1 MLIEYQCPSLT
12 SYARYEAVIT
22 SSIIKILIGI
32 WYLYSLVATAS
43 YSGALRSFMINPG
56 LSPALGLLSI
66 LDLTIIDCIDLVD
79 NLQEVVDSGLP
90 WGLILYGEEEE
101 KLLEAST
108 DPVLSAIW
116 KVDTFI
122 TNPS

>member
-1 MLIEYQCPSLT
+1 
-12 SYARYEAVIT
+12 
-22 SSIIKILIGI
+22 
-32 WYLYSLVATAS
+32 
-43 YSGALRSFMINPG
+43 MINPG

-116 KVDTFI
+116 MVDTFI

>member
-1 MLIEYQCPSLT
+1 
-12 SYARYEAVIT
+12 
-22 SSIIKILIGI
+22 
-32 WYLYSLVATAS
+32 
-43 YSGALRSFMINPG
+43 MINPG

-66 LDLTIIDCIDLVD
+66 LDLTIIDCIDFVD

-116 KVDTFI
+116 KVNNFV

>member
-1 MLIEYQCPSLT
+1 MIACQHCYLAYNT
-12 SYARYEAVIT
+12 RYETVIN
-22 SSIIKILIGI
+22 SSIIKILVGT

-43 YSGALRSFMINPG
+43 YAGGIRSFLINPG
-56 LSPALGLLSI
+56 VTPSLGLLSI
-66 LDLTIIDCIDLVD
+66 LDLTIECIDLLD
-79 NLQEVVDSGLP
+79 KLYEVLDSGLP

-116 KVDTFI
+116 KVSTFL
-122 TNPS
+122 TRPS

>member
-1 MLIEYQCPSLT
+1 
-12 SYARYEAVIT
+12 
-22 SSIIKILIGI
+22 
-32 WYLYSLVATAS
+32 
-43 YSGALRSFMINPG
+43 MINPG

-116 KVDTFI
+116 MVDTFI
-122 TNPS
+122 TNSS